1 MHSHSG
7 CLHFLPGFKRAQRAT
22 AGMMPGASV
31 QQLGTYQPWL
41 PLPLPLPLPASLM
54 ACTAGGGPTLAR
66 ASARRRA
73 SSFATSSSSFTC

>member
-1 MHSHSG
+1 MHSYSG
-7 CLHFLPGFKRAQRAT
+7 CLHFCQGFKRAQRAP
-22 AGMMPGASV
+22 AGMLPGASV
-31 QQLGTYQPWL
+31 QQPGTYQPWL
-41 PLPLPLPLPASLM
+41 PLPLPLPAFLM